1 MPSNWNGRPVGNA
14 HGPLLAQISTF
25 IFYDGNSAGAL
36 PSSSANLRRILP
48 ERCNL
53 QFPWINRTTRITI
66 PPRSSVWCS
75 LDNKQ
80 SGLGANSTLP
90 RLIGRYITQ
99 FLSILWNCYNFCFDL
114 EYTGLPC
121 DNYIRIIIRDYTS
134 NSINSVH
141 FMDFLRNL

>member
-1 MPSNWNGRPVGNA
+1 MPSTSSLNMPSNWNGRPVGNA
-14 HGPLLAQISTF
+14 HEPLLAQISTF
-25 IFYDGNSAGAL
+25 IFYDGNSLGAL

-80 SGLGANSTLP
+80 SGLGANLTPS
-90 RLIGRYITQ
+90 RLIGIYPVISTNIVELLQ
-99 FLSILWNCYNFCFDL
+99 FLFHTIDL
-114 EYTGLPC
+114 EYTEFFWKC
-121 DNYIRIIIRDYTS
+121 DCN
-134 NSINSVH
+134 
-141 FMDFLRNL
+141 